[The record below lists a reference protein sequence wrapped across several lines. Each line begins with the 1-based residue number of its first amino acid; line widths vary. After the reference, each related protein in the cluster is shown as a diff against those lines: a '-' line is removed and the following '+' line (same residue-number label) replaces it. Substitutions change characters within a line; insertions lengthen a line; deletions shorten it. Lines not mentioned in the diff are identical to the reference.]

1 MPTPMPIIAATCGTK
16 LGVVRTL
23 AMIPTPAS
31 ETAIP
36 MSAVRIG
43 RPIAMSDPN
52 ATSNTTIAAMIP
64 TTSLAGIEVS
74 VNQSPENCT
83 STP

>member
-23 AMIPTPAS
+23 ARMPTPAS
-31 ETAIP
+31 EIAMP

-43 RPIAMSDPN
+43 RPIAMRDPN
-52 ATSNTTIAAMIP
+52 ATSRTTIAAMMP
-64 TTSLAGIEVS
+64 TTSLAGIETL
-74 VNQSPENCT
+74 VNQAPENCT